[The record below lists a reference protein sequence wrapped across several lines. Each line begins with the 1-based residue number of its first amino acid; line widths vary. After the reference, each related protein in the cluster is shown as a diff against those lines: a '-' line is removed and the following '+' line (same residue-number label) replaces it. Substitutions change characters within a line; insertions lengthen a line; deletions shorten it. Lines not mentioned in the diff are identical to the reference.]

1 MAIPAKLEELILEGK
16 ARFETYQAGFTEF
29 NVIPVQ
35 SKEFVVIT
43 GFTFQPASNVR
54 YIEGPASGSRIATI
68 QRIEFFDG
76 NNYSHHIAKMT
87 GDQGDTET
95 RDLNELQERN
105 LYNVFHNDIGIMVTV
120 PIETAVDL
128 NGFTDTI
135 DGSNGNS
142 ARKVINQGTN
152 PYLTTAQTVQYATE
166 SGSAGTFNVPGN
178 RGINN
183 PNYTNSMTAGPH
195 GVGSQ
200 ETNQFQFTSEPNR
213 VIYGGLPNYI
223 SVSPADYRKNWYL
236 NVQYVRVFN
245 SGTNVR

>member
-43 GFTFQPASNVR
+43 GFNFSPANRCR
-54 YIEGPASGSRIATI
+54 YVDSLPDNSGLSTI
-68 QRIEFFDG
+68 QRVEFFDG
-76 NNYSHHIAKMT
+76 NNYNHFVAKM
-87 GDQGDTET
+87 GGSVGDTTNTIEEHY
-95 RDLNELQERN
+95 DMDN
-105 LYNVFHNDIGIMVTV
+105 LYCVYHNDVGIMVTV
-120 PIETAVDL
+120 PIASPINL
-128 NGFTDTI
+128 NAFNDTI

-166 SGSAGTFNVPGN
+166 SGSPGTFNVPGN
-178 RGINN
+178 RAVND
-183 PNYTNSMTAGPH
+183 PNYTNAMTGGPY
-195 GVGSQ
+195 GIGSQ
-200 ETNQFQFTSEPNR
+200 ETNQFQFTSEPGR
-213 VIYGGLPNYI
+213 VVYNLANSYAALNPE
-223 SVSPADYRKNWYL
+223 DFRFNWYL

>member
-43 GFTFQPASNVR
+43 GFTFHPASVVT
-54 YIEGPASGSRIATI
+54 YPGSITRATL

-76 NNYSHHIAKMT
+76 NNYSHHICKMT
-87 GDQGDTET
+87 GGSSVVES
-95 RDLNELQERN
+95 RDLNELVQSN
-105 LYNVFHNDIGIMVTV
+105 LYCVFHKDIGVMVTV
-120 PIETAVDL
+120 PIRSPLDL
-128 NGFTDTI
+128 ESFRDTI

-152 PYLTTAQTVQYATE
+152 PYLTTAQNVQYATE
-166 SGSAGTFNVPGN
+166 STSAGTFNVPGN
-178 RGINN
+178 RGVNN
-183 PNYTNSMTAGPH
+183 PNYTNSMTAGPY
-195 GVGSQ
+195 GIGSQ

-213 VIYGGLPNYI
+213 VYYGN
-223 SVSPADYRKNWYL
+223 SDYTSLQPEDLRENWYL

>member
-1 MAIPAKLEELILEGK
+1 MAIPAKLEELILDGK

-43 GFTFQPASNVR
+43 GFTFHPAAVAIYPGNNIR
-54 YIEGPASGSRIATI
+54 ATI

-76 NNYSHHIAKMT
+76 NNYSHHIAKMSGGT
-87 GDQGDTET
+87 TVNEP
-95 RDLNELQERN
+95 RDLNELIQSD
-105 LYNVFHNDIGIMVTV
+105 LYSVFHNDIGIMVTV
-120 PIETAVDL
+120 PIDEALDL
-128 NGFTDTI
+128 NGFSDTI

-152 PYLTTAQTVQYATE
+152 PYLTTPQNVQYGTE
-166 SGSAGTFNVPGN
+166 GASAGTFNIPGN

-195 GVGSQ
+195 GVGAQ
-200 ETNQFQFTSEPNR
+200 ETNQFQFTSEPAKVYYNNAS
-213 VIYGGLPNYI
+213 YGNLL
-223 SVSPADYRKNWYL
+223 PADFRKNWYL
-236 NVQYVRVFN
+236 NVQFVRVYET
-245 SGTNVR
+245 GTNIR

>member
-35 SKEFVVIT
+35 SKEFIVIT
-43 GFTFQPASNVR
+43 GFQFQPAALCR
-54 YIEGPASGSRIATI
+54 YVDTAETNSRSTI

-76 NNYSHHIAKMT
+76 NNYNHFIAKM
-87 GDQGDTET
+87 GGSQADQNAASPNHFDYE
-95 RDLNELQERN
+95 N
-105 LYNVFHNDIGIMVTV
+105 LYCVFHNDIGVMVTV
-120 PIETAVDL
+120 PIFGPINLQPFV
-128 NGFTDTI
+128 DTI
-135 DGSNGNS
+135 DGSAGNS

-166 SGSAGTFNVPGN
+166 SGSAGTFNIPGN
-178 RGINN
+178 KGIND

-200 ETNQFQFTSEPNR
+200 ETNQFQFTAEPGR
-213 VIYGGLPNYI
+213 VTYCPNTTYTQLRPEDFRI
-223 SVSPADYRKNWYL
+223 SWYL

>member
-43 GFTFQPASNVR
+43 GFNFSPANRCR
-54 YIEGPASGSRIATI
+54 YVDSLPEISGISTI

-76 NNYSHHIAKMT
+76 NNYNHFVAKM
-87 GDQGDTET
+87 GGAVGDTSNTIEEHYDMD
-95 RDLNELQERN
+95 DL
-105 LYNVFHNDIGIMVTV
+105 YCVYHNDVGIMVTV
-120 PIETAVDL
+120 PIAGPVNL
-128 NGFTDTI
+128 NGFNDTI

-166 SGSAGTFNVPGN
+166 SASPGTFNIPSNVKVNG
-178 RGINN
+178 
-183 PNYTNSMTAGPH
+183 PNYSNNLTGGPYAG
-195 GVGSQ
+195 Q
-200 ETNQFQFTSEPNR
+200 ETNQFQFTSEPGR
-213 VIYGGLPNYI
+213 VVYNLANNY
-223 SVSPADYRKNWYL
+223 VALSPEDFRFNWYL

>member
-29 NVIPVQ
+29 NVIPVH
-35 SKEFVVIT
+35 SNEFIVVV
-43 GFTFQPASNVR
+43 GLEFQPANR
-54 YIEGPASGSRIATI
+54 ATYAGGASYSTI
-68 QRIEFFDG
+68 QRIELFDG
-76 NNYSHHIAKMT
+76 NNYNHFIAKMGGFISG
-87 GDQGDTET
+87 GDNFSYNHFDWQ
-95 RDLNELQERN
+95 N
-105 LYNVFHNDIGIMVTV
+105 LYCVFHHDLGIMVTV
-120 PIETAVDL
+120 PINADVNLTAL
-128 NGFTDTI
+128 RDTI

-152 PYLTTAQTVQYATE
+152 PYLTTAQSVQYATE
-166 SGSAGTFNVPGN
+166 SASAGTFNVPGN
-178 RGINN
+178 RGIND

-200 ETNQFQFTSEPNR
+200 ETNQFQFTSSDIA
-213 VIYGGLPNYI
+213 VFYGGVTNYNA
-223 SVSPADYRKNWYL
+223 VNPGNYRENWYL

>member
-35 SKEFVVIT
+35 SKEFIVIT
-43 GFTFQPASNVR
+43 GFTFLPASTAKYAAV
-54 YIEGPASGSRIATI
+54 SVATI
-68 QRIEFFDG
+68 QRIEFYDG

-87 GDQGDTET
+87 GGTAGTEI
-95 RDLNELQERN
+95 RDLNELVQSD
-105 LYNVFHNDIGIMVTV
+105 LYSVFHNDVGIMVTV
-120 PIETAVDL
+120 PIYQTLSL
-128 NGFTDTI
+128 NGFNDTL
-135 DGSNGNS
+135 NGNNGNT

-152 PYLTTAQTVQYATE
+152 PYLTTPQNVQYATE
-166 SGSAGTFNVPGN
+166 SGSAGTFNIPGN
-178 RGINN
+178 KGVSD
-183 PNYTNSMTAGPH
+183 PNYTNSMTNGPH

-200 ETNQFQFTSEPNR
+200 ETNQFQFTSHPGK
-213 VIYGGLPNYI
+213 VYYGVPT
-223 SVSPADYRKNWYL
+223 DYSAITPIALRSNWYL

>member
-43 GFTFQPASNVR
+43 GFTFLPAPTCYYNDTT
-54 YIEGPASGSRIATI
+54 ALATI

-87 GDQGDTET
+87 GSNTTTEP
-95 RDLNELQERN
+95 RDLNELIQSG
-105 LYNVFHNDIGIMVTV
+105 LYLVFHNDVGVMVTV
-120 PIETAVDL
+120 PIDENVDL
-128 NGFTDTI
+128 SPFRDTI
-135 DGSNGNS
+135 DGSNGNT

-152 PYLTTAQTVQYATE
+152 PYLTAAQSVQYGTE
-166 SGSAGTFNVPGN
+166 SGSAGTFNIPGN
-178 RGINN
+178 RGIND

-200 ETNQFQFTSEPNR
+200 ETNQFQFTAEPGP
-213 VIYGGLPNYI
+213 VTYGATVYSQITPTL
-223 SVSPADYRKNWYL
+223 YRRNWYL
-236 NVQYVRVFN
+236 NIQYVRVFN